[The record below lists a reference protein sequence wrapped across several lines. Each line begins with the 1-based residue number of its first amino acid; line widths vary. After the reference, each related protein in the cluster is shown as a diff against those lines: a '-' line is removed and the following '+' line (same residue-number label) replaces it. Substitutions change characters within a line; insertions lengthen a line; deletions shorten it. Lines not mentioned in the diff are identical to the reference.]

1 MLKGPG
7 SLKSY
12 LGRALNASYILD
24 ESGTAPPNAHVQF
37 KVMLKGPG
45 SLKSYLGL
53 RRERCVKISIGWCRN
68 PYRHQAET
76 TYYTWIYSTQRHSA
90 RYILISRRMVYQ

>member
-45 SLKSYLGL
+45 SLKSYMGL
-53 RRERCVKISIGWCRN
+53 RR
-68 PYRHQAET
+68 
-76 TYYTWIYSTQRHSA
+76 
-90 RYILISRRMVYQ
+90 